1 MANAAGGNFLRGD
14 IMSVTHFTEERCVT
28 CGEII
33 EEGRQVC
40 LRCEKLAKQDAK
52 EVQETTTRPRQ
63 HSSIF
68 ARLLH
73 RKGH

>member
-1 MANAAGGNFLRGD
+1 
-14 IMSVTHFTEERCVT
+14 MSITAFTEERCVM

-40 LRCEKLAKQDAK
+40 LRCEKPAKQDSP
-52 EVQETTTRPRQ
+52 EVRETTTRPGQ

-68 ARLLH
+68 ACLLYN
-73 RKGH
+73 KIK